1 MNKDRIEFLKQKM
14 EADRVA
20 LAQAKAQ
27 QARSKQRDDA
37 KLFAHVGRAV
47 CQVAKQSPDFHAT
60 VKQNIS
66 PVFTDEK
73 NPKLCRWLTDRGWL

>member
-1 MNKDRIEFLKQKM
+1 MRSDHIEFLKQKL
-14 EADRVA
+14 ENNRVA
-20 LAQAKAQ
+20 LAQAIAE
-27 QARSKQRDDA
+27 QARRKQRDDA

-66 PVFTDEK
+66 PVFTDESEK
-73 NPKLCRWLTDRGWL
+73 IRRWLTDRGWL